1 MKPAANVTNTAR
13 RRRLP
18 LAAVA
23 VSIACLLVFGA
34 AGPAGA
40 YFERVVASGRNVALG
55 GAFTGV
61 ADDPTAILVNPA
73 GLALMARAG
82 ALATYNQ
89 PFNVTGLGAS
99 FAAGAVPLG
108 KNGVIGA
115 SWHYLGLRD
124 ALSENL
130 LSLGYARHLISNSQD
145 ASLSIGATV
154 DLLSASETA
163 GGRSDNLFTGGLGV
177 LLRPFPSI
185 GMGYSIRN
193 LVTGDIHLLD
203 GGPGT
208 SVQRQQSWG
217 LAVKWHNRVSL
228 ALDRRQDAV
237 GDWRDHAGVE
247 IIAHPNLH
255 LRAGMDGR
263 YATGGFGVL
272 WRGARAD
279 IGFASHAD
287 LGATYVFSIAWLPK
301 VVSPYAQ
308 R

>member
-1 MKPAANVTNTAR
+1 MVVFAIA
-13 RRRLP
+13 
-18 LAAVA
+18 LACAV
-23 VSIACLLVFGA
+23 VCGG

-40 YFERVVASGRNVALG
+40 YFERVVTSGRNVALG

-73 GLALMARAG
+73 GLALMSRAG
-82 ALATYNQ
+82 VLATYNQ
-89 PFNVTGLGAS
+89 PFNVSGLGAS

-108 KNGVIGA
+108 KSSAIGA

-130 LSLGYARHLISNSQD
+130 LSLAYARHLIATSQD
-145 ASLSIGATV
+145 ASLSIGASV
-154 DLLSASETA
+154 DLMRASAA
-163 GGRSDNLFTGGLGV
+163 ADGRSDNLFTGGLGI

-185 GMGYSIRN
+185 GMGYSVRN

-208 SVQRQQSWG
+208 SVRRQQAWG
-217 LAVKWHNRVSL
+217 LSIKWNSRVSL
-228 ALDRRQDAV
+228 DLDRRQDAA
-237 GDWRDHAGVE
+237 GEWHDHAGVE

-263 YATGGFGVL
+263 HATAGFGVL
-272 WRGARAD
+272 WRGVRAD
-279 IGFASHAD
+279 IGVASHAH

-301 VVSPYAQ
+301 VVNPYA
-308 R
+308 RR

>member
-1 MKPAANVTNTAR
+1 MVVVAIAMAC
-13 RRRLP
+13 
-18 LAAVA
+18 AV
-23 VSIACLLVFGA
+23 VCGG

-40 YFERVVASGRNVALG
+40 YFERVVTSGRNVALG

-73 GLALMARAG
+73 GLALMSRAG
-82 ALATYNQ
+82 VLATYNQ
-89 PFNVTGLGAS
+89 PFNVSGLGAS

-108 KNGVIGA
+108 KSSVIGA

-130 LSLGYARHLISNSQD
+130 LSLAYARHLIATSQD
-145 ASLSIGATV
+145 ASLSIGASV
-154 DLLSASETA
+154 DLMRASAA
-163 GGRSDNLFTGGLGV
+163 ADGRSDNLFTGGLGV

-185 GMGYSIRN
+185 GMGYSVRN

-203 GGPGT
+203 GGHGT
-208 SVQRQQSWG
+208 SVRRQQAWG
-217 LAVKWHNRVSL
+217 LSIKWHSRVSL
-228 ALDRRQDAV
+228 DLDRRQDAV
-237 GDWRDHAGVE
+237 GEWHDHAGVE

-263 YATGGFGVL
+263 HATGGFGVL
-272 WRGARAD
+272 WRGVRAD
-279 IGFASHAD
+279 IGVASHAH

-301 VVSPYAQ
+301 VVNPYAQ